1 MFLFKASSI
10 INELEKFSPEIINY
24 CKTAIE
30 KDVVDLDFLRLEA
43 DSFKKCPNISIDV
56 AVMEKTKL
64 GTVL

>member
-24 CKTAIE
+24 CKTALE

-43 DSFKKCPNISIDV
+43 DSFKKCPIISIDV
-56 AVMEKTKL
+56 GIMKKNKIRHCS
-64 GTVL
+64 